1 MNAYVR
7 CCLLEAIGLSSLV
20 FDLECHPSGL
30 SVADQRGIGD
40 ITTNGQ
46 IHMFMGLSIWSA
58 GVCKMSPMLEENG
71 RHVNVVYCRFFPLT
85 KGQHRERQFAIR
97 KTLQGV

>member
-1 MNAYVR
+1 
-7 CCLLEAIGLSSLV
+7 
-20 FDLECHPSGL
+20 
-30 SVADQRGIGD
+30 
-40 ITTNGQ
+40 
-46 IHMFMGLSIWSA
+46 
-58 GVCKMSPMLEENG
+58 MSPMLEENG